1 MSYSGI
7 RVLIAAPL
15 KQERKIFREYQ
26 NGLDHLIIP
35 DGVQVDRYFVVNDC
49 PEVIPEIRGAD
60 WVEINSDDVTM
71 YQDHLWTDD
80 LVNKMSYYRNL
91 TIRKA
96 LEGGYDYLLSVD
108 TDLVLEPHTLE
119 YLIKADKDCVA
130 GLFWTNGWSN
140 AWMYDQVT
148 GNNEPEWRE
157 PGLYRVGGT
166 GALFLIKR
174 KVLEAGVDYTPI
186 PNLRKAVFGED
197 RHFCIRA
204 VCNGFEIWADS
215 HCLPVHLYTERH
227 YRAYLAGELKT
238 CFRK

>member
-1 MSYSGI
+1 MT

-15 KQERKIFREYQ
+15 RQDPKIFREYQ
-26 NGLDHLIIP
+26 KGLDSLIIP
-35 DGVQVDRYFVVNDC
+35 DGVKADRFFVVNDC
-49 PEVIPEIRGAD
+49 PEVIPEIRNAEY
-60 WVEINSDDVTM
+60 VEINSENVTM
-71 YQDHLWTDD
+71 YQNHMWTGD
-80 LVNKMSYYRNL
+80 LVSAMSTYRNM

-96 LEGGYDYLLSVD
+96 LEGGYDYLMSVD
-108 TDLVLEPHTLE
+108 TDLVLEEHTLE
-119 YLIKADKDCVA
+119 YLMKADKDCVA

-140 AWMYDQVT
+140 AWMYDQCDV
-148 GNNEPEWRE
+148 NNPPEWKT

-204 VCNGFEIWADS
+204 VCAGFEIWADN
-215 HCLPVHLYTERH
+215 HCQPVHLYRNKH
-227 YRAYLAGELKT
+227 YDDYMGGRMKT
-238 CFRK
+238 CLLK

>member
-1 MSYSGI
+1 MK

-15 KQERKIFREYQ
+15 RQDPQIFEEYQ
-26 NGLDHLIIP
+26 KGLDSLIIP
-35 DGVQVDRYFVVNDC
+35 DDCMVDRFFVVNNC
-49 PEVIPEIRGAD
+49 EEVKPYIRRAD
-60 WVEINSDDVTM
+60 WVEINTDNCMM
-71 YQDHLWTDD
+71 YRNHLWTGE
-80 LVNKMSYYRNL
+80 LVSAMSAYRNL

-119 YLIKADKDCVA
+119 YLIRADKDCVA

-140 AWMYDQVT
+140 AWMYDQAED
-148 GNNEPEWRE
+148 NNRPEWQI
-157 PGLYRVGGT
+157 PGTYQIGGS

-215 HCLPVHLYTERH
+215 HCLPVHLYTRKH
-227 YRAYLAGELKT
+227 YDQYMSGELRT

>member
-1 MSYSGI
+1 MI

-15 KQERKIFREYQ
+15 RQDPKIFEEYQ
-26 NGLDHLIIP
+26 KGLDSLIIP
-35 DGVQVDRYFVVNDC
+35 DGVSVDRFFVVNDC
-49 PEVIPEIRGAD
+49 WEVVPYIRDAEHVEVNHDEILMYRD
-60 WVEINSDDVTM
+60 HFWTKELVSD
-71 YQDHLWTDD
+71 
-80 LVNKMSYYRNL
+80 MSVYRNM

-119 YLIKADKDCVA
+119 YLLKADKDCVA

-140 AWMYDQVT
+140 AWLYDQADR
-148 GNNEPEWRE
+148 NNEPEWVT
-157 PGLYRVGGT
+157 PGLYQVGGT

-174 KVLEAGVDYTPI
+174 KVLEAGVDYSPI

-204 VCNGFEIWADS
+204 VCNGFEIWIDT
-215 HCLPVHLYTERH
+215 HCLPVHLYTRRVFEDYKAR
-227 YRAYLAGELKT
+227 RRET
-238 CFRK
+238 CLRK

>member
-1 MSYSGI
+1 MTK
-7 RVLIAAPL
+7 VLIAAPL
-15 KQERKIFREYQ
+15 RQEPKIFTEYQ
-26 NGLDHLIIP
+26 KGLDNLILP
-35 DGVQVDRYFVVNDC
+35 EGVTADRYFVVNDC
-49 PEVIPEIRGAD
+49 DEVIPYIRDAAYDVVNNGAMQYR
-60 WVEINSDDVTM
+60 E
-71 YQDHLWTDD
+71 HLWTGE
-80 LVNKMSYYRNL
+80 LVSNMAVYRNM

-96 LEGGYDYLLSVD
+96 LEGGYDYLFSVD
-108 TDLVLEPHTLE
+108 TDLVLEEHTLQQ
-119 YLIKADKDCVA
+119 LLADDKDCVA

-148 GNNEPEWRE
+148 GNNLPEWQE
-157 PGLYRVGGT
+157 PGLFQVGGT

-204 VCNGFEIWADS
+204 VCNGFEIWADN
-215 HCLPVHLYTERH
+215 HCQPVHLYRNKH
-227 YRAYLAGELKT
+227 YDDFIGGRAKP

>member
-1 MSYSGI
+1 MTK
-7 RVLIAAPL
+7 VLIAAPL
-15 KQERKIFREYQ
+15 RQDPKIFREYQ

-49 PEVIPEIRGAD
+49 PEVVPEIRNA
-60 WVEINSDDVTM
+60 EYDVVNNENVM
-71 YQDHLWTDD
+71 VYQNHLWTGE
-80 LVNKMSYYRNL
+80 LVSAMSVYRNM

-108 TDLVLEPHTLE
+108 TDLVLEEHTLQQLLE
-119 YLIKADKDCVA
+119 DDKDCVA
-130 GLFWTNGWSN
+130 GLFWTNGWTN
-140 AWMYDQVT
+140 VWMYDQVSV
-148 GNNEPEWRE
+148 NNLPEWQK

-186 PNLRKAVFGED
+186 PNLRQAVFGED

-204 VCNGFEIWADS
+204 VCNGFEIWADT
-215 HCLPVHLYTERH
+215 HCEPVHLYDEGL
-227 YRAYLAGELKT
+227 YQQYMAGVEKT

>member
-1 MSYSGI
+1 MTK
-7 RVLIAAPL
+7 VLIAAPL
-15 KQERKIFREYQ
+15 RQDPKIFREYQ
-26 NGLDHLIIP
+26 KGLDNLIIP
-35 DGVQVDRYFVVNDC
+35 DGVQADRFFVVNDC

-71 YQDHLWTDD
+71 YQDHLWTND

-96 LEGGYDYLLSVD
+96 LEGGYDWLLSVD
-108 TDLVLEPHTLE
+108 TDLVLEEHTLQQLLE
-119 YLIKADKDCVA
+119 DRKDIVA

-140 AWMYDQVT
+140 AWKYDQA
-148 GNNEPEWRE
+148 GGYDPKWSE
-157 PGLYRVGGT
+157 PGLYKIGMS
-166 GALFLIKR
+166 GALILISR

-186 PNLRKAVFGED
+186 PVLRKAVFGED

-204 VCNGFEIWADS
+204 VCAGFQIWGDS
-215 HCLPVHLYTERH
+215 HCLPVHLYKSPD
-227 YRAYLAGELKT
+227 YRNYMAGEMKT

>member
-1 MSYSGI
+1 MK

-15 KQERKIFREYQ
+15 RQDKKIFAEYQ
-26 NGLDHLIIP
+26 KGLDGLIIP
-35 DGVQVDRYFVVNDC
+35 DGVSVDRFFVVNDC
-49 PEVIPEIRGAD
+49 WEIVPEIRDAEY
-60 WVEINSDDVTM
+60 VEINNETVMM
-71 YQDHLWTDD
+71 YRDHFWTKE
-80 LVNKMSYYRNL
+80 LVGDMSVYRNL
-91 TIRKA
+91 TIAKA
-96 LEGGYDYLLSVD
+96 LEGGYDYLFSVD

-119 YLIKADKDCVA
+119 YLLDADKDCVA

-140 AWMYDQVT
+140 AWMYDQAED
-148 GNNEPEWRE
+148 NNRPEWQE
-157 PGLYRVGGT
+157 PGLYPVGGT

-215 HCLPVHLYTERH
+215 HCLPVNSS
-227 YRAYLAGELKT
+227 KT
-238 CFRK
+238 GS